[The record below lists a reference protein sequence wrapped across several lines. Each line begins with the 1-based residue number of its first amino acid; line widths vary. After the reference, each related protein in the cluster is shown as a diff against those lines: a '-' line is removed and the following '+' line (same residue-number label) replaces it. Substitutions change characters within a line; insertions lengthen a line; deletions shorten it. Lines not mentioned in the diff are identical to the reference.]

1 MDTPKKADRAT
12 RRLAKVIAASGLAS
26 RRAAERMVE
35 DGRVSVAGETVYHPG
50 HPVADRNDVRV
61 DGDPL
66 PEPPERAYYLLFK
79 PRGVLTTLDDP
90 EGRRT
95 VEEFIAGLPV
105 AVKPVGRLDMDTEG
119 ALLFTNDGELA
130 HQLTH
135 PSRNV
140 PKRYM
145 VKVWKT
151 PHPKQLA
158 RLKRG
163 ITLEDGR
170 TKPALIRPVEA
181 TDTGN
186 TWYEVTV
193 TEGRNRLVRRMFE
206 AIGHPVSKLR
216 RESFATISLRK
227 MDRGDIRPLTG
238 QEIQRLREIADGR
251 DPREAGHGSR
261 YKKGFAR
268 PKPRG
273 IKPGYKKRRQSPTR
287 KKR

>member
-26 RRAAERMVE
+26 RRAAGAWSRM
-35 DGRVSVAGETVYHPG
+35 AGSPSRRRFRTPATPWRTGTTSAGQVPAG
-50 HPVADRNDVRV
+50 A
-61 DGDPL
+61 
-66 PEPPERAYYLLFK
+66 PERAYYLLFK

-95 VEEFIAGLPV
+95 VEFIAGLPV
-105 AVKPVGRLDMDTEG
+105 AVGRRAPRHG
-119 ALLFTNDGELA
+119 AEAFFTNDGELA

-135 PSRNV
+135 PIRNL
-140 PKRYM
+140 PKRYI

-238 QEIQRLREIADGR
+238 QEVQRLREIADGR